1 MVDNEYEAYKS
12 IALMLLNTID
22 EDKLDKVL
30 RRLIDELEPMEKEW
44 LLLVLDFSRNISKQ
58 IYNLEDFT
66 TKLFI
71 NSHRKYLEDNEF
83 MMIGDYIE
91 AYVFLD

>member
-1 MVDNEYEAYKS
+1 MIDNEYEAYKS
-12 IALMLLNTID
+12 IVLMLLNTID

-30 RRLIDELEPMEKEW
+30 KRLIDELEPTEKEW
-44 LLLVLDFSRNISKQ
+44 LMLALDYNRNIPNQ

-71 NSHRKYLEDNEF
+71 GSHKKYLEDNDF